1 MISSIEL
8 IRQAYLT
15 ADIPGVGGVI
25 KETPDDFRV
34 EEIPA
39 YEPCGSGSHLYLRI
53 EKTGITT
60 LEAVRRMAQSF
71 RIAERDVGYAGMKD
85 AVGVTVQT
93 VSLPGVSPESV
104 AGLDIKGIRILSADR
119 HNNKLKL
126 GHLRGNRFRI
136 AVRGVSADAAQRAEE
151 ILERLAAAG
160 VPNWFG
166 AQRYGIQANSH
177 LIGAAMLRGDWRE
190 AAERLIGQPGAVND
204 AQWKAAIQAF
214 HAGDLAVAL
223 RLMPGHCRTER
234 DLLQRLIQRPDAWE
248 KAFNAVNPR
257 LKRLYLSAFQSSLFD
272 SVVEMRLPLL
282 GQLQQGDIAF
292 KHENGACFVVDAAAQ
307 EQPRA
312 DAFEISP
319 TGPMFGRKMK
329 QPQGAVWEMERQVLA
344 GAGVRMECLE
354 SAGPLHLDGERRP
367 LRVPLVNASFDI
379 EGDTLL
385 LEFSLPKGSYATAVV
400 REFTKNS

>member
-1 MISSIEL
+1 
-8 IRQAYLT
+8 
-15 ADIPGVGGVI
+15 
-25 KETPDDFRV
+25 
-34 EEIPA
+34 
-39 YEPCGSGSHLYLRI
+39 
-53 EKTGITT
+53 
-60 LEAVRRMAQSF
+60 
-71 RIAERDVGYAGMKD
+71 
-85 AVGVTVQT
+85 
-93 VSLPGVSPESV
+93 
-104 AGLDIKGIRILSADR
+104 
-119 HNNKLKL
+119 
-126 GHLRGNRFRI
+126 
-136 AVRGVSADAAQRAEE
+136 
-151 ILERLAAAG
+151 
-160 VPNWFG
+160 
-166 AQRYGIQANSH
+166 
-177 LIGAAMLRGDWRE
+177 
-190 AAERLIGQPGAVND
+190 
-204 AQWKAAIQAF
+204 
-214 HAGDLAVAL
+214 LAVAL

>member
-8 IRQAYLT
+8 TRQAYLT

-177 LIGAAMLRGDWRE
+177 LIGAAILRGDWRE
-190 AAERLIGQPGAVND
+190 AAERLIGQPSAVND
-204 AQWKAAIQAF
+204 AQWKAAILAF

-385 LEFSLPKGSYATAVV
+385 LEFSLPRGSYATAVV

>member
-1 MISSIEL
+1 MISSIEA

-25 KETPDDFRV
+25 KETPEDFRV

-39 YEPCGSGSHLYLRI
+39 YQPCGSGSHLYLRI

-93 VSLPGVSPESV
+93 VSLPGVSPESA

-126 GHLRGNRFRI
+126 GHLRGNCFRI
-136 AVRGVSADAAQRAEE
+136 AVRGVAADAAQRTEA
-151 ILERLAAAG
+151 ILERLSAAG

-166 AQRYGIQANSH
+166 IQRYGIQANSH

-204 AQWKAAIQAF
+204 AQWRSAIQAF
-214 HAGDLAVAL
+214 HDGDIGGAL
-223 RLMPGHCRTER
+223 QLMPGYCRIER
-234 DLLQRLIQRPDAWE
+234 DLLQRLLQRPDAWE

-272 SVVEMRLPLL
+272 RVVEMRLPLL

-292 KHENGACFVVDAAAQ
+292 KHENGACFLVDDAAL
-307 EQPRA
+307 EQQRA
-312 DAFEISP
+312 DAFKISP
-319 TGPMFGRKMK
+319 TGPMFGCKMK
-329 QPQGAVWEMERQVLA
+329 QPQGEAWEMERQVLA
-344 GAGVRMECLE
+344 GAGVQSECLA

-367 LRVPLVNASFDI
+367 LRVPLANASFKV

-385 LEFSLPKGSYATAVV
+385 LEFSLPRGSYATAVV
-400 REFTKNS
+400 REFTKNT